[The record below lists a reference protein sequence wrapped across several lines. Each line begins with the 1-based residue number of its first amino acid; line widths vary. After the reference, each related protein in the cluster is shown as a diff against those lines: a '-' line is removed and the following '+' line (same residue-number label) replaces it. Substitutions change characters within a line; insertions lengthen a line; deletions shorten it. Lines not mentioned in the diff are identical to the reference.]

1 VTLIPVLDA
10 NARIAALRS
19 GLVDLIETVPPA
31 AMASLKT
38 AGFSVKINIHPT
50 ISIWKLNC
58 LPESPFHDLRVRKAV
73 NLAVDRE
80 SLVRLLDGAAAAA
93 KGMVTEDSPWFGV
106 PKFKLHYAPDEAKKL
121 LTEAGYGPNN
131 RLKTKILISSSGG
144 GTPESL
150 KTNEFVQANLAAVGI
165 DVEFQV
171 VDYVTLFTI
180 YRNGAKAPG
189 SAGIHGVYLPAPVQ
203 DPTASIYRGHAS
215 DLTAPRGTNWG
226 FYSNPEVDE
235 ALRQAQRTFEPAA
248 FDQAIAKVHQLLV
261 DDAASLFLVHE
272 LDPWALSSKVK
283 NFVQPKS
290 WFANL
295 TRVSVVS

>member
-1 VTLIPVLDA
+1 
-10 NARIAALRS
+10 
-19 GLVDLIETVPPA
+19 
-31 AMASLKT
+31 MASLKT
-38 AGFSVKINIHPT
+38 AGFSVKTNVHPA
-50 ISIWKLNC
+50 ISVWKLNC
-58 LPESPFHDLRVRKAV
+58 LLESPFHDLRVRKAI

-80 SLVRLLDGAAAAA
+80 ALVQLLDGAAAAA
-93 KGMVTEDSPWFGV
+93 KGMVTEDSPWFGA
-106 PKFKLHYAPDEAKKL
+106 PKFVLRYAPAEARTL
-121 LTEAGYGPNN
+121 LAEAGYGPNN
-131 RLKTKILISSSGG
+131 RLKTKILISSGGG

-150 KTNEFVQANLAAVGI
+150 KTNEFVHANLAAVGI

-180 YRNGAKAPG
+180 YRNGAKAPA

-226 FYSNPEVDE
+226 FYNNPDVDE
-235 ALRQAQRTFEPAA
+235 ALREARRTFEPAE
-248 FDQAIAKVHQLLV
+248 FDRAIARVHQLLV

-272 LDPWALSSKVK
+272 LDPWGMSSKVK
-283 NFVQPKS
+283 DFVQPKS

-295 TRVSVVS
+295 TRVSVN